1 MTDKSRISDHD
12 NSQVL
17 RVLFITHNYIR
28 FKGDFAGVFLHL
40 LAKKLK
46 ECNVDVMVVAPHDIG
61 LKEYEVIE
69 GIRICRFRYGKD
81 KAEAFAYRGDM
92 HRQLFRNPFKILR
105 LIKFLRAE
113 YKLASSIIDKEN
125 INVISIHWLIP
136 SGIVGYY
143 LKKKYGDKIRLYLS
157 SHGTDIRLLTGVP
170 LVYPFFRQVINKSVR
185 WTVVSSYLKN
195 LICQKDKNV
204 ADKIEIVPLPNDETI
219 FYPEQSIHKEP
230 HIIMAVSR
238 LTVQKRIPC
247 LLEAIKKVSQ
257 EIPEIKLEIYGAGPE
272 KGNLENLIQTL
283 GIQNHAR
290 IYDPIPQPELRK
302 AYCRAGMV
310 ALNSINEGFGLALT
324 EAMLCRTAVIGTRSG
339 GITDIIDDGQ
349 TGLLVPPDDAAR
361 LADAILRLVKDHRL
375 RTQIA
380 MEGYKKALANFS
392 SESSAKRYAAILRGN

>member
-349 TGLLVPPDDAAR
+349 TGLLVPPDDASR
-361 LADAILRLVKDHRL
+361 LADTILRLVKDHRL

>member
-1 MTDKSRISDHD
+1 MADKSHISDHD
-12 NSQVL
+12 NSQIL

-46 ECNVDVMVVAPHDIG
+46 EFNVDVMIVAPHDTG
-61 LKEYEVIE
+61 LKEYEMIE
-69 GIRICRFRYGKD
+69 GIRIYRFRYGND
-81 KAEAFAYRGDM
+81 KSETFAYRGDM
-92 HRQLFRNPFKILR
+92 HRQLFRNPFKIFR

-113 YKLASSIIDKEN
+113 YRLASSIIDKEQIN
-125 INVISIHWLIP
+125 IISIHWLIP
-136 SGIVGYY
+136 SGIVGHY
-143 LKKKYGDKIRLYLS
+143 LKKKYGDRIKLYLG

-170 LVYPFFRQVINKSVR
+170 LAYPFFRRVIDKSIK
-185 WTVVSSYLKN
+185 WAVVSNYLKN
-195 LICQKDKNV
+195 LICQKDKNL
-204 ADKIEIVPLPNDETI
+204 AGKIEVIPLPNDETV

-238 LTVQKRIPC
+238 LTAQKRIPR

-283 GIQNHAR
+283 GIQSHVR
-290 IYDPIPQPELRK
+290 IFDPIPQPELRK

-310 ALNSINEGFGLALT
+310 VLNSINEGFGLALT

-339 GITDIIDDGQ
+339 GITDIIDDGR
-349 TGLLVPPDDAAR
+349 TGLLIPPDDAAQ
-361 LADAILRLVKDHRL
+361 LADTILRLVRDHKL

-392 SESSAKRYAAILRGN
+392 SESSAKRYAAIFRGR